1 MTENQT
7 DTLDRLDSG
16 RRRALRYL
24 AGLGL
29 LSSAGL
35 PGVSLAQDYPTQPV
49 RLMVGF
55 APGAATDAFARIVAQ
70 KLSATLGQQFIV
82 ENRPGAATRIAMD
95 AVQKAAGDGYVLG
108 FATAVTT
115 AFPLLFDGLSFDPGH
130 NFTPVAMLSNMP
142 MVLVTSKA
150 SGIKTFDELIRMAK
164 TARHPLTFGASGIGA
179 PSTLLNELFQ
189 LQTGI
194 EMNQIPYQGNAPSV
208 MAILSGEITALF
220 AATSGGVEDHIK
232 TGKLNGLAIAAT
244 TRAPYLPH
252 LKTLQEEG
260 VDIRVDYWQMVLAP
274 KGTPPPIINK
284 LNREI
289 NSIIQLDRVQKYIRT
304 MGMLPLG
311 TASPDETKKR
321 IVDEH
326 RQWSELNKK
335 ASLRGN

>member
-1 MTENQT
+1 MIK
-7 DTLDRLDSG
+7 R
-16 RRRALRYL
+16 
-24 AGLGL
+24 L
-29 LSSAGL
+29 LSCMAAA
-35 PGVSLAQDYPTQPV
+35 VSLTNPVLAQDSNSYPTQNV
-49 RLMVGF
+49 RLIVPWAVG
-55 APGAATDAFARIVAQ
+55 GISDGLARIIGDE
-70 KLSATLGQQFIV
+70 LSKRLEHTFVV
-82 ENRPGAATRIAMD
+82 ESRPGAAGNIG
-95 AVQKAAGDGYVLG
+95 AAQVARANPDGYTLMLTVD
-108 FATAVTT
+108 TNITVN
-115 AFPLLFDGLSFDPGH
+115 PLVYDNMTFDPIKD
-130 NFTPVAMLSNMP
+130 FTPVAMLSNMP